1 MIRGIQEYVK
11 NTNSIV
17 GICATD
23 IKDRGFRDNTINYL
37 KYNEDFLSD
46 EYISDLPVDIDYVI
60 MNPPYSLIEPFV
72 IRSLE
77 IASKGV
83 IMLAR
88 LQFLEGESRY
98 NNILKNT
105 PPTDVYIYVDRISC
119 LKNGINKTGNAQAY
133 AWFYWNKEKDNKQTL
148 LHWIRRNDKIQN

>member
-1 MIRGIQEYVK
+1 MVKGIQEYI
-11 NTNSIV
+11 NNINSISC
-17 GICATD
+17 ICATD
-23 IKDRGFRDNTINYL
+23 IKDRGFKDDLINYL
-37 KYNEDFLSD
+37 KYEEDFLSD
-46 EYISDLPVDIDYVI
+46 EYINDLPIDIDYII

-83 IMLAR
+83 LMLAR

-98 NNILKNT
+98 NNILKDN

-119 LKNGINKTGNAQAY
+119 LKNGIEKTGNAQAY
-133 AWFYWNKEKDNKQTL
+133 AWFYWNKEKDSSDTK
-148 LHWIRRNDKIQN
+148 LHWIRRANKKLN